1 MRYGN
6 AAKLNHYYNNLEAR
20 KQFVRACWLASSY
33 QVDSPLLS
41 TDPAS
46 IGWRKLDRITEKI
59 MAAINEAGANPP
71 VSWDNLLTT
80 TPPAPAAGASE
91 RSE

>member
-6 AAKLNHYYNNLEAR
+6 AAKLNNYYNNLEAR
-20 KQFVRACWLASSY
+20 KQFARACWLASSY
-33 QVDSPLLS
+33 RVSSPLFNI
-41 TDPAS
+41 DPAS
-46 IGWRKLDRITEKI
+46 TGWRKLDKITEKI

-80 TPPAPAAGASE
+80 TPPAPAAGE
-91 RSE
+91 QEQPR